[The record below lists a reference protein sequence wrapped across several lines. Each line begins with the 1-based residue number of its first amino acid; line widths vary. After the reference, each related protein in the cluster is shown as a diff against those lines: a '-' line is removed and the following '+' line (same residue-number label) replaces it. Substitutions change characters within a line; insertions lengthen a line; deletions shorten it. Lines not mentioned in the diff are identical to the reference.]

1 MGGAVGTGLAKANG
15 GDASIVGNVKRAYYE
30 GQVERAQQALQD
42 EVRAQEPGTAMQQ
55 TPEEAAADTRQ
66 PTAATQ
72 ETVQP
77 EVTGTTSGFA
87 TMQDTAPMAQSEN
100 PAVQQLAAA
109 VQDGQLT
116 SKTINLFTPNAA
128 NEANRAAF
136 AEEYGVELPETAA
149 KTQQVLR
156 EMTTQQRAA
165 QAPAA
170 ATENAT
176 VEAQN
181 TAAIVEK
188 MEADRSVQQAQT
200 ESELGRSGAAVENT
214 GERVES
220 SPAEQP
226 GGMPGRPMA

>member
-1 MGGAVGTGLAKANG
+1 MGTGLAKANG

-30 GQVERAQQALQD
+30 GQVERARQALQD

-55 TPEEAAADTRQ
+55 TPEEAAAGTRQ
-66 PTAATQ
+66 PAAATQ
-72 ETVQP
+72 ETVHP
-77 EVTGTTSGFA
+77 EVTGTTSGFT
-87 TMQDTAPMAQSEN
+87 TMQDTAPMVQSEN

-116 SKTINLFTPNAA
+116 SKTINLFTTNAA

-149 KTQQVLR
+149 KTRQVLR

-188 MEADRSVQQAQT
+188 WKLTDLRSRHRRKVSWAGA
-200 ESELGRSGAAVENT
+200 ELPWRTQGKG
-214 GERVES
+214 GK
-220 SPAEQP
+220 QP
-226 GGMPGRPMA
+226 GGTVWRDAGNLRP